1 MAVVALNGMVYWSL
15 MHLYSELGYDGGDC
29 LINASTGCHK
39 DEVPLC
45 PPPLGYVP
53 SANARTWLHRFDSL
67 TYFGG
72 WKHSSPVG
80 AVRGDAAV
88 MSKCADRQWLGESG
102 FSHLMTILVAAL
114 VSYVIV
120 CCRRST

>member
-67 TYFGG
+67 TY
-72 WKHSSPVG
+72 
-80 AVRGDAAV
+80 
-88 MSKCADRQWLGESG
+88 LIL
-102 FSHLMTILVAAL
+102 SHVLVDGNTVHLSAQ
-114 VSYVIV
+114 YVA
-120 CCRRST
+120 TPQ